1 METRANYAVIGAFV
15 ILATLAVAAFVL
27 WLGQSEFQRDYK
39 AYDIVFEGP
48 VSLED
53 GSAVRYIGIKVGEV
67 STVRI
72 DRADP
77 SKVRARIRIDRETP
91 VKTDSTASIQL
102 AGITGV
108 TFVQISA
115 GSATSRLLEA
125 RPGEPVPVI
134 KAEKTQLD
142 QLVAGGAQVLGQA
155 NDVMER
161 MTALLTDENIASLST
176 SLQNFETIT
185 TKLAADDGLI
195 DRASI
200 AMSKVS
206 RATDEFGTAANSFGT
221 LSVNANEKVTTV
233 GHDLDALLVE
243 VRNVVASANSVMSQ
257 GNETM
262 SLVNKILEGPATGA
276 VEDSRMAAQD
286 LRILISRMDRL
297 ARDIEQS
304 PQSLLVGEPVP
315 YEDKRK

>member
-1 METRANYAVIGAFV
+1 METRPNYAVIGAFA

-27 WLGQSEFQRDYK
+27 WLGQSQFQRDYK

-115 GSATSRLLEA
+115 GSPTARLLEA
-125 RPGEPVPVI
+125 KPGEPVPQI
-134 KAEKTQLD
+134 RAEKTQLD

-155 NDVMER
+155 NDTMER
-161 MTALLTDENIASLST
+161 VKKLLTDENIDSINASLK
-176 SLQNFETIT
+176 NIETIT

-195 DRASI
+195 DQATGTMKDLSRASNEF
-200 AMSKVS
+200 
-206 RATDEFGTAANSFGT
+206 ATASEAVAEIST
-221 LSVNANEKVTTV
+221 NANEEL
-233 GHDLDALLVE
+233 GGLSGQLDSLLAE
-243 VRNVVASANSVMSQ
+243 
-257 GNETM
+257 
-262 SLVNKILEGPATGA
+262 VNKVVTSAETVMAQGGETVRVVNSLLDGPATGV
-276 VEDSRMAAQD
+276 VEDSRLAAQD

-297 ARDIEQS
+297 TREIERN
-304 PQSLLVGEPVP
+304 PQSMLVGEPVP
-315 YEDKRK
+315 YEDER

>member
-15 ILATLAVAAFVL
+15 ILATLAIAAFVL
-27 WLGQSEFQRDYK
+27 WLGQSEFRRDFK

-115 GSATSRLLEA
+115 GSPTARLLEA
-125 RPGEPVPVI
+125 KPGEPVPVI

-155 NDVMER
+155 NDAMER
-161 MTALLTDENIASLST
+161 MNALLTNENIDAFSKSLK
-176 SLQNFETIT
+176 NFETIT
-185 TKLAADDGLI
+185 AKLAADDGLI
-195 DRASI
+195 DQATLTLKDV
-200 AMSKVS
+200 SKAADEVELA
-206 RATDEFGTAANSFGT
+206 ATSFGT
-221 LSVNANEKVTTV
+221 LSENANMELGKIDEDLE
-233 GHDLDALLVE
+233 GILSSLHD
-243 VRNVVASANSVMSQ
+243 VVKSADEIIGQ
-257 GNETM
+257 GQEMVAAATG
-262 SLVNKILEGPATGA
+262 ILQGPATGT
-276 VEDSRMAAQD
+276 VENAQLAAQD
-286 LRILISRMDRL
+286 LRVLITRMDRL
-297 ARDIEQS
+297 VREIEQN
-304 PQSLLVGEPVP
+304 PQSVLTGEPIP

>member
-15 ILATLAVAAFVL
+15 IIATLAVASFVL
-27 WLGQSEFQRDYK
+27 WLGQSQFKRDYK

-115 GSATSRLLEA
+115 GTPTARLLEA
-125 RPGEPVPVI
+125 KPGEPVPVI
-134 KAEKTQLD
+134 RAEKTQLD
-142 QLVAGGAQVLGQA
+142 QLVAGGAQVMGQV
-155 NDVMER
+155 NDT
-161 MTALLTDENIASLST
+161 MTRVKKLLTDENIASINT
-176 SLQNFETIT
+176 SLKNIETIT
-185 TKLAADDGLI
+185 SKLAVDDGLI
-195 DRASI
+195 DQANGTMKDISRAS
-200 AMSKVS
+200 
-206 RATDEFGTAANSFGT
+206 DEFATAANSFGS
-221 LSVNANEKVTTV
+221 LSANADKELTSIS
-233 GHDLDALLVE
+233 GGLDELLAE
-243 VRNVVASANSVMSQ
+243 IRDVVASANAIMAQGTETVSV
-257 GNETM
+257 
-262 SLVNKILEGPATGA
+262 VNNLLEGPATGV
-276 VEDSRMAAQD
+276 VEDSRLAAQD

-297 ARDIEQS
+297 TRDLEQN
-304 PQSLLVGEPVP
+304 PQSMLVGEPVP
-315 YEDKRK
+315 YEDKR

>member
-15 ILATLAVAAFVL
+15 IVATLAVAAFVL
-27 WLGQSEFQRDYK
+27 WLGQSQFSRDYK
-39 AYDIVFEGP
+39 AYDIIFEGP

-115 GSATSRLLEA
+115 GSPTSRLLEA
-125 RPGEPVPVI
+125 KAGEPVPVI

-142 QLVAGGAQVLGQA
+142 QLFAGGAEVLGQA
-155 NDVMER
+155 NSTMER
-161 MTALLTDENIASLST
+161 VQKLLTDENIDSIST
-176 SLQNFETIT
+176 SLKNIETIT
-185 TKLAADDGLI
+185 TKLAAKDGLI
-195 DRASI
+195 DQANGTMKDLSRASNEF
-200 AMSKVS
+200 ASASESVS
-206 RATDEFGTAANSFGT
+206 TFST
-221 LSVNANEKVTTV
+221 NANQELAGLSGQLDSLLAEVTK
-233 GHDLDALLVE
+233 
-243 VRNVVASANSVMSQ
+243 VVASADAVMEQGGDTVRVVNS
-257 GNETM
+257 
-262 SLVNKILEGPATGA
+262 LLEGPATGV
-276 VEDSRMAAQD
+276 VEDSRLAAQD

-297 ARDIEQS
+297 TRELEQN
-304 PQSLLVGEPVP
+304 PQSVLVGEPVP
-315 YEDKRK
+315 YEDKR

>member
-115 GSATSRLLEA
+115 GSPTTKLLEA
-125 RPGEPVPVI
+125 KPGEPVPVI

-142 QLVAGGAQVLGQA
+142 QIVAGGAQVLGQA
-155 NDVMER
+155 NVAMER
-161 MTALLTDENIASLST
+161 MNALLTDENIESITNSL
-176 SLQNFETIT
+176 NNIETIT
-185 TKLAADDGLI
+185 AKMAADDGLL
-195 DRASI
+195 DQASVTL
-200 AMSKVS
+200 MKVS
-206 RATDEFGTAANSFGT
+206 AASNEFEKASASFGT
-221 LSVNANEKVTTV
+221 LSENTNTQLGELSGDVDELMTEIGDVMESV
-233 GHDLDALLVE
+233 DAVIRQSKE
-243 VRNVVASANSVMSQ
+243 TVVAA
-257 GNETM
+257 TA
-262 SLVNKILEGPATGA
+262 ILEGPGTGA
-276 VEDSRMAAQD
+276 AEQAQLAAQE

-297 ARDIEQS
+297 TRDIEQN
-304 PQSLLVGEPVP
+304 PQSMLVGEPAP
-315 YEDKRK
+315 YEDKR

>member
-15 ILATLAVAAFVL
+15 IVATLAVAAFVL
-27 WLGQSEFQRDYK
+27 WLGQSQFQRDYK

-115 GSATSRLLEA
+115 GSPTSRLLEA
-125 RPGEPVPVI
+125 KPGEPVPVI

-142 QLVAGGAQVLGQA
+142 QIVAGGAQVLGQA
-155 NDVMER
+155 NDTMER
-161 MTALLTDENIASLST
+161 VKKLLTDENIDSINASLK
-176 SLQNFETIT
+176 NIETIT

-195 DRASI
+195 DQATVTMKDLSRASN
-200 AMSKVS
+200 
-206 RATDEFGTAANSFGT
+206 EAASASQSFGK
-221 LSVNANEKVTTV
+221 LSTNANEELS
-233 GHDLDALLVE
+233 GLSAQLDTLVAE
-243 VRNVVASANSVMSQ
+243 VNKVVASADAVIVQ
-257 GNETM
+257 GNDTM
-262 SLVNKILEGPATGA
+262 GVVNQLLEGPATGV
-276 VEDSRMAAQD
+276 VEDSRLAAQD

-297 ARDIEQS
+297 TRELERN
-304 PQSLLVGEPVP
+304 PQSMLVGEPVP
-315 YEDKRK
+315 YEDER

>member
-27 WLGQSEFQRDYK
+27 WLGQSEFRRDYK

-115 GSATSRLLEA
+115 GSPTAKLLEA
-125 RPGEPVPVI
+125 KPGEPVPVI
-134 KAEKTQLD
+134 RAEKTQLD
-142 QLVAGGAQVLGQA
+142 QIVAGGAQVLGQA
-155 NDVMER
+155 NVAMER
-161 MTALLTDENIASLST
+161 MNALLTDENIESITNSL
-176 SLQNFETIT
+176 NNIETIT
-185 TKLAADDGLI
+185 AKMAADDGLL
-195 DRASI
+195 DQATVTLT
-200 AMSKVS
+200 KVS
-206 RATDEFGTAANSFGT
+206 AASDEFRKASTSFGT
-221 LSVNANEKVTTV
+221 LSDNANTQLAELSGDVDTLMTEF
-233 GHDLDALLVE
+233 G
-243 VRNVVASANSVMSQ
+243 NVVDSVDAVIRQ
-257 GNETM
+257 GKET
-262 SLVNKILEGPATGA
+262 VAAATAILEGPGTGA
-276 VEDSRMAAQD
+276 AEQAQLAAQE

-297 ARDIEQS
+297 ARDIEQN
-304 PQSLLVGEPVP
+304 PQSVLVGEPAP
-315 YEDKRK
+315 YEDKR

>member
-15 ILATLAVAAFVL
+15 IVATLAVAAFVL
-27 WLGQSEFQRDYK
+27 WLGQSQFSRDYK

-115 GSATSRLLEA
+115 GSPTSRLLEA

-142 QLVAGGAQVLGQA
+142 QLVARA
-155 NDVMER
+155 
-161 MTALLTDENIASLST
+161 AL
-176 SLQNFETIT
+176 
-185 TKLAADDGLI
+185 
-195 DRASI
+195 
-200 AMSKVS
+200 
-206 RATDEFGTAANSFGT
+206 
-221 LSVNANEKVTTV
+221 
-233 GHDLDALLVE
+233 
-243 VRNVVASANSVMSQ
+243 
-257 GNETM
+257 
-262 SLVNKILEGPATGA
+262 
-276 VEDSRMAAQD
+276 
-286 LRILISRMDRL
+286 
-297 ARDIEQS
+297 
-304 PQSLLVGEPVP
+304 
-315 YEDKRK
+315 

>member
-15 ILATLAVAAFVL
+15 IIATLAVASFVL
-27 WLGQSEFQRDYK
+27 WLGQSQFKRDYK

-115 GSATSRLLEA
+115 GTPTARLLEA

-134 KAEKTQLD
+134 RAEKTQLD
-142 QLVAGGAQVLGQA
+142 QIVSGGAQVLGQV
-155 NDVMER
+155 NDT
-161 MTALLTDENIASLST
+161 MTRVKKLLTDENIDSINT
-176 SLQNFETIT
+176 SLKNIETIT
-185 TKLAADDGLI
+185 SKLAVDDGLI
-195 DRASI
+195 DQANGTMKDISRAS
-200 AMSKVS
+200 
-206 RATDEFGTAANSFGT
+206 DEFATAANSFGS
-221 LSVNANEKVTTV
+221 LSANADKELTSIS
-233 GHDLDALLVE
+233 GGLDELLTE
-243 VRNVVASANSVMSQ
+243 IRDVVASANAIMVQGTETVSV
-257 GNETM
+257 
-262 SLVNKILEGPATGA
+262 VNNLLEGPATGV
-276 VEDSRMAAQD
+276 VEDSRLAAQD

-297 ARDIEQS
+297 TRDLEQN
-304 PQSLLVGEPVP
+304 PQSMLVGEPVP
-315 YEDKRK
+315 YEDKR

>member
-15 ILATLAVAAFVL
+15 IVATLAVAAFVL
-27 WLGQSEFQRDYK
+27 WLGQSQFSRDYK

-102 AGITGV
+102 AGITGT

-115 GSATSRLLEA
+115 GSPTSRLLEA
-125 RPGEPVPVI
+125 KAGEPVPVI

-142 QLVAGGAQVLGQA
+142 QLFAGGAEVLGQA
-155 NDVMER
+155 NSTMER
-161 MTALLTDENIASLST
+161 VQKLLTDENIDSIST
-176 SLQNFETIT
+176 SLKNIETIT
-185 TKLAADDGLI
+185 TKLAAKDGLI
-195 DRASI
+195 DQANGTMKDLSHASN
-200 AMSKVS
+200 
-206 RATDEFGTAANSFGT
+206 EFASASESLGT
-221 LSVNANEKVTTV
+221 LSKNANQELAGLSGQLDGLLAEVSKV
-233 GHDLDALLVE
+233 A
-243 VRNVVASANSVMSQ
+243 ASADAVMVQGGDTVRVVNS
-257 GNETM
+257 
-262 SLVNKILEGPATGA
+262 LLEGPATGV
-276 VEDSRMAAQD
+276 VEDSRQAALD

-297 ARDIEQS
+297 TRELEQN
-304 PQSLLVGEPVP
+304 PQSVLVGEPVP
-315 YEDKRK
+315 YEDKR

>member
-27 WLGQSEFQRDYK
+27 WLGQSQFSRDYK
-39 AYDIVFEGP
+39 AYDIVFDGP

-91 VKTDSTASIQL
+91 VKSDSTASIQL

-115 GSATSRLLEA
+115 GSPTAGLLEA
-125 RPGEPVPVI
+125 KAGQPVPVI

-142 QLVAGGAQVLGQA
+142 QLFAGGAQVLGKA
-155 NDVMER
+155 NDAIER
-161 MTALLTDENIASLST
+161 VNTLLTDENIEAFTNTLS
-176 SLQNFETIT
+176 NIEIIT
-185 TKLAADDGLI
+185 AKIAADEGLI
-195 DRASI
+195 DQANITLKDVSAAS
-200 AMSKVS
+200 A
-206 RATDEFGTAANSFGT
+206 EFQSASASFGEF
-221 LSVNANEKVTTV
+221 SQNAN
-233 GHDLDALLVE
+233 GQMDALGGDLSSILAE
-243 VRNVVASANSVMSQ
+243 VRTVVASTEEIIGQSKQAVSAA
-257 GNETM
+257 TA
-262 SLVNKILEGPATGA
+262 IIEGPAMGA
-276 VEDSRMAAQD
+276 VENSSLAAQD
-286 LRILISRMDRL
+286 LRILISRLDRL
-297 ARDIEQS
+297 TRDIERK
-304 PQSLLVGEPVP
+304 PQGLLVGEPVP
-315 YEDKRK
+315 YEEKR

>member
-15 ILATLAVAAFVL
+15 ILATLAVASFVL
-27 WLGQSEFQRDYK
+27 WLGQSQFQRDYK

-115 GSATSRLLEA
+115 GTPTARLLEA
-125 RPGEPVPVI
+125 KPGEPVPVI
-134 KAEKTQLD
+134 RAEKTQLD
-142 QLVAGGAQVLGQA
+142 QLVAGGAQVMGQV
-155 NDVMER
+155 NDTMARVKK
-161 MTALLTDENIASLST
+161 LLTDENIASINT
-176 SLQNFETIT
+176 SLKNIETIT
-185 TKLAADDGLI
+185 AKLAVDDGLI
-195 DRASI
+195 DQANGTMKDISRAS
-200 AMSKVS
+200 
-206 RATDEFGTAANSFGT
+206 DEFATAANSFGS
-221 LSVNANEKVTTV
+221 LSANADKELTSIS
-233 GHDLDALLVE
+233 GGLDELLTE
-243 VRNVVASANSVMSQ
+243 IRDVVASANAIMVQGTETVSV
-257 GNETM
+257 
-262 SLVNKILEGPATGA
+262 VNNLLEGPATGV
-276 VEDSRMAAQD
+276 VEDSRLAAQD

-297 ARDIEQS
+297 TRDLEQN
-304 PQSLLVGEPVP
+304 PQSMLVGEPVP
-315 YEDKRK
+315 YEDKR

>member
-15 ILATLAVAAFVL
+15 IVATLAVAAFVL
-27 WLGQSEFQRDYK
+27 WLGQSQFQRDYK

-115 GSATSRLLEA
+115 GSPTARLLEA
-125 RPGEPVPVI
+125 KPGEPVPVI

-155 NDVMER
+155 NDTMER
-161 MTALLTDENIASLST
+161 VKELLTDENIESIST
-176 SLQNFETIT
+176 SLKNIETIT

-195 DRASI
+195 DRATGT
-200 AMSKVS
+200 MQDLS
-206 RATDEFGTAANSFGT
+206 RASTEFASASE
-221 LSVNANEKVTTV
+221 SVGAFSTNANEELD
-233 GHDLDALLVE
+233 GLSGQLGDLLTE
-243 VRNVVASANSVMSQ
+243 VRNVVASADAVIVQGKDTVSV
-257 GNETM
+257 
-262 SLVNKILEGPATGA
+262 VNTLLEGPATGV
-276 VEDSRMAAQD
+276 VEDSRLAAQD

-297 ARDIEQS
+297 TRELEQN
-304 PQSLLVGEPVP
+304 PQSMLVGEPVP
-315 YEDKRK
+315 YEDKR

>member
-27 WLGQSEFQRDYK
+27 WLGQSQFQRDYK

-115 GSATSRLLEA
+115 GSPTARLLEA
-125 RPGEPVPVI
+125 KPGEPVPVI
-134 KAEKTQLD
+134 RAEKTQLD

-155 NDVMER
+155 NDTMER
-161 MTALLTDENIASLST
+161 VKKLLTDENIDSIQVSLK
-176 SLQNFETIT
+176 NIETIT

-195 DRASI
+195 DQATGTMKDLSRASNEF
-200 AMSKVS
+200 
-206 RATDEFGTAANSFGT
+206 ATASTAAAEFST
-221 LSVNANEKVTTV
+221 NANEELAGLSGQLDSLLAEVGKVVTSAETV
-233 GHDLDALLVE
+233 MAQGGE
-243 VRNVVASANSVMSQ
+243 TVRVVN
-257 GNETM
+257 T
-262 SLVNKILEGPATGA
+262 LLEGPATGV
-276 VEDSRMAAQD
+276 VEDSRLAAQD

-297 ARDIEQS
+297 TREIERN
-304 PQSLLVGEPVP
+304 PQSMLVGEPVP
-315 YEDKRK
+315 YEDER

>member
-15 ILATLAVAAFVL
+15 IIATLAVASFVL
-27 WLGQSEFQRDYK
+27 WLGQSQFKRDYK

-115 GSATSRLLEA
+115 GTPTARLLEA

-134 KAEKTQLD
+134 RAEKTQLD
-142 QLVAGGAQVLGQA
+142 QIVSGGAQVLGQV
-155 NDVMER
+155 NDT
-161 MTALLTDENIASLST
+161 MTRVKKLLTDENIDSINT
-176 SLQNFETIT
+176 SLKNIETIT
-185 TKLAADDGLI
+185 SKLAVDDGLI
-195 DRASI
+195 DQANGTMKDISRAS
-200 AMSKVS
+200 
-206 RATDEFGTAANSFGT
+206 DEFATAANSFGS
-221 LSVNANEKVTTV
+221 LSANADKELTSIS
-233 GHDLDALLVE
+233 GGLDELLAE
-243 VRNVVASANSVMSQ
+243 IRDVVASANAVMVQGTETVSV
-257 GNETM
+257 
-262 SLVNKILEGPATGA
+262 VNNLLEGPATGV
-276 VEDSRMAAQD
+276 VEDSRLAAQD

-297 ARDIEQS
+297 TRDLEQN
-304 PQSLLVGEPVP
+304 PQSMLVGEPVP
-315 YEDKRK
+315 YEDKR

>member
-15 ILATLAVAAFVL
+15 IIATLAVASFVL
-27 WLGQSEFQRDYK
+27 WLGQSQFKRDYK

-115 GSATSRLLEA
+115 GTPTARLLEA

-134 KAEKTQLD
+134 RAEKTQLD
-142 QLVAGGAQVLGQA
+142 QIVSGGAQVLGQV
-155 NDVMER
+155 NDT
-161 MTALLTDENIASLST
+161 MTRVKKLLTDENIASINT
-176 SLQNFETIT
+176 SLKNIETIT
-185 TKLAADDGLI
+185 TKLAVDDGLI
-195 DRASI
+195 DQANGTMKDISRAS
-200 AMSKVS
+200 
-206 RATDEFGTAANSFGT
+206 DEFATAANSFGS
-221 LSVNANEKVTTV
+221 LSANADKELTSIS
-233 GHDLDALLVE
+233 GGLDELLTE
-243 VRNVVASANSVMSQ
+243 IRGVVASANAIMAQGTETVSV
-257 GNETM
+257 
-262 SLVNKILEGPATGA
+262 VNNLLEGPATGV
-276 VEDSRMAAQD
+276 VEDSRLAAQD

-297 ARDIEQS
+297 TRDLEQN
-304 PQSLLVGEPVP
+304 PQSMLVGEPVP
-315 YEDKRK
+315 YEDKR

>member
-1 METRANYAVIGAFV
+1 MIV
-15 ILATLAVAAFVL
+15 ATLAVAAFVL
-27 WLGQSEFQRDYK
+27 WLGQSQFQRDYK

-115 GSATSRLLEA
+115 GSPTARLLEA
-125 RPGEPVPVI
+125 KPGEPVPVI

-155 NDVMER
+155 NDTMER
-161 MTALLTDENIASLST
+161 VKKLLTDENVESIST
-176 SLQNFETIT
+176 SLKN
-185 TKLAADDGLI
+185 
-195 DRASI
+195 
-200 AMSKVS
+200 
-206 RATDEFGTAANSFGT
+206 
-221 LSVNANEKVTTV
+221 
-233 GHDLDALLVE
+233 
-243 VRNVVASANSVMSQ
+243 
-257 GNETM
+257 
-262 SLVNKILEGPATGA
+262 
-276 VEDSRMAAQD
+276 
-286 LRILISRMDRL
+286 
-297 ARDIEQS
+297 IE
-304 PQSLLVGEPVP
+304 
-315 YEDKRK
+315 

>member
-15 ILATLAVAAFVL
+15 IVATLAVAAFVL
-27 WLGQSEFQRDYK
+27 WLGQSQFQRDYK

-115 GSATSRLLEA
+115 GSPTARLLEA
-125 RPGEPVPVI
+125 KPGEPVPVI

-155 NDVMER
+155 NDTMER
-161 MTALLTDENIASLST
+161 VKKLLTDENVESIST
-176 SLQNFETIT
+176 SLKNIETIT

-195 DRASI
+195 DQATGTMKDLSRASN
-200 AMSKVS
+200 
-206 RATDEFGTAANSFGT
+206 EFASASESVGTFNT
-221 LSVNANEKVTTV
+221 NANQELA
-233 GHDLDALLVE
+233 GLSGQLDDLLAE
-243 VRNVVASANSVMSQ
+243 VQKVVASADAVIVQ
-257 GNETM
+257 GKDTVGV
-262 SLVNKILEGPATGA
+262 VNTLLEGPATGV
-276 VEDSRMAAQD
+276 VEESRLAAQD

-297 ARDIEQS
+297 TRELEQN
-304 PQSLLVGEPVP
+304 PQSMLVGEPVP
-315 YEDKRK
+315 YEDKR

>member
-27 WLGQSEFQRDYK
+27 WLGQSEFQRDFK
-39 AYDIVFEGP
+39 SYDIVFEGP

-53 GSAVRYIGIKVGEV
+53 GAAVRYIGIKVGEV

-108 TFVQISA
+108 TFVQLSA

-125 RPGEPVPVI
+125 RAGEPVPVI

-161 MTALLTDENIASLST
+161 MNQLLTDENIDSISKSLR
-176 SLQNFETIT
+176 NFETIT
-185 TKLAADDGLI
+185 TKLAEDDGLI
-195 DRASI
+195 DRATTV
-200 AMSKVS
+200 MTKVS
-206 RATDEFGTAANSFGT
+206 SATDELGAAANSVAT
-221 LSVNANEKVTTV
+221 LSTNANGRVTTL
-233 GHDLDALLVE
+233 GEELDTVLVE
-243 VRNVVASANSVMSQ
+243 ARNVVASANAVMAQ

-262 SLVNKILEGPATGA
+262 SLVNGLLAGPATGA

-286 LRILISRMDRL
+286 LRILISRLDRL

>member
-15 ILATLAVAAFVL
+15 IVATLAVAAFVL
-27 WLGQSEFQRDYK
+27 WLGQSQFQRDYK

-115 GSATSRLLEA
+115 GSPTARLLEA
-125 RPGEPVPVI
+125 KPGEPVPVI

-155 NDVMER
+155 NDTMER
-161 MTALLTDENIASLST
+161 VKKLLTDENVESIST
-176 SLQNFETIT
+176 SLKNIETIT

-195 DRASI
+195 DQATGTMKDLSRASN
-200 AMSKVS
+200 
-206 RATDEFGTAANSFGT
+206 EFASASESVGTFSA
-221 LSVNANEKVTTV
+221 NANQELA
-233 GHDLDALLVE
+233 GLSGQLDDLLAE
-243 VRNVVASANSVMSQ
+243 VQKVVASADAVIVQ
-257 GNETM
+257 GKDTVGV
-262 SLVNKILEGPATGA
+262 VNTLLEGPATGV
-276 VEDSRMAAQD
+276 VEESRLAAQD

-297 ARDIEQS
+297 TRELEQN
-304 PQSLLVGEPVP
+304 PQSMLVGEPVP
-315 YEDKRK
+315 YEDKR

>member
-15 ILATLAVAAFVL
+15 ILATLAIAAFIL
-27 WLGQSEFQRDYK
+27 WLGQSEFRRDFK
-39 AYDIVFEGP
+39 AYDIVFDGP

-115 GSATSRLLEA
+115 GSPTARLLEA

-134 KAEKTQLD
+134 RAERTPLD
-142 QLVAGGAQVLGQA
+142 EIVAGGAQVMGRA
-155 NDVMER
+155 NVAIER
-161 MTALLTDENIASLST
+161 MNRLLTDENIDSISQ
-176 SLQNFETIT
+176 SIRNVETIT

-195 DRASI
+195 DQASVTLQD
-200 AMSKVS
+200 VS
-206 RATDEFGTAANSFGT
+206 RASSEFET
-221 LSVNANEKVTTV
+221 
-233 GHDLDALLVE
+233 
-243 VRNVVASANSVMSQ
+243 ASASLGAFGETANAEVAELGGQFDTLVAEFQNIVTSAEGILSQ
-257 GNETM
+257 GNEAVT
-262 SLVNKILEGPATGA
+262 VATAILEGPATGA
-276 VEDSRMAAQD
+276 VEDTRLAAQD
-286 LRILISRMDRL
+286 LRVLLSRIDRL
-297 ARDIEQS
+297 TRDIEQN
-304 PQSLLVGEPVP
+304 PQSVLVGEPIP
-315 YEDKRK
+315 YEDHR

>member
-15 ILATLAVAAFVL
+15 IVATLAVAAFVL
-27 WLGQSEFQRDYK
+27 WLGQSQFQRDYK

-115 GSATSRLLEA
+115 GSPTARLLEA
-125 RPGEPVPVI
+125 KPGEPVPVI

-155 NDVMER
+155 NDTMER
-161 MTALLTDENIASLST
+161 VKKLLTDENVESIST
-176 SLQNFETIT
+176 SLKNIETIT

-195 DRASI
+195 DQATGTMKDLSRASN
-200 AMSKVS
+200 
-206 RATDEFGTAANSFGT
+206 EFASASESVGTFST
-221 LSVNANEKVTTV
+221 NANQELASLS
-233 GHDLDALLVE
+233 GQLDDLLAE
-243 VRNVVASANSVMSQ
+243 VQKVVASADAVIVQ
-257 GNETM
+257 GKDTVGV
-262 SLVNKILEGPATGA
+262 VNTLLEGPATGV
-276 VEDSRMAAQD
+276 VEESRLAAQD

-297 ARDIEQS
+297 TRELEQN
-304 PQSLLVGEPVP
+304 PQSMLVGEPVP
-315 YEDKRK
+315 YEDKR

>member
-15 ILATLAVAAFVL
+15 ILATLAIAAFVL
-27 WLGQSEFQRDYK
+27 WLGQSEFRRDFK

-115 GSATSRLLEA
+115 GSSTARLLEA
-125 RPGEPVPVI
+125 KPGEPVPVI

-155 NDVMER
+155 NDAMER
-161 MTALLTDENIASLST
+161 MNALLTNENIESFSKSLK
-176 SLQNFETIT
+176 NFETIT
-185 TKLAADDGLI
+185 AKLAAEDGLI
-195 DRASI
+195 DQATLTLKDV
-200 AMSKVS
+200 SK
-206 RATDEFGTAANSFGT
+206 AADEVDMAAASFGT
-221 LSVNANEKVTTV
+221 LSENANTELSKIDDDLEDILSSL
-233 GHDLDALLVE
+233 HDVVKSADEMIGQGQEMVAAATGLL
-243 VRNVVASANSVMSQ
+243 Q
-257 GNETM
+257 
-262 SLVNKILEGPATGA
+262 GPATGT
-276 VEDSRMAAQD
+276 VENAQLAAQD
-286 LRILISRMDRL
+286 LRVLITRMDRL
-297 ARDIEQS
+297 VREIEQN
-304 PQSLLVGEPVP
+304 PQSVLTGEPIP

>member
-27 WLGQSEFQRDYK
+27 WLGQSQFQRDYK

-115 GSATSRLLEA
+115 GSPTARLLEA
-125 RPGEPVPVI
+125 KPGEPVPVI
-134 KAEKTQLD
+134 RAEKTQLD

-155 NDVMER
+155 NDTMER
-161 MTALLTDENIASLST
+161 VKKLLTDENIDSIQVSLK
-176 SLQNFETIT
+176 NIETIT

-195 DRASI
+195 DQATGTMKDLSRASNEF
-200 AMSKVS
+200 
-206 RATDEFGTAANSFGT
+206 ATASEAVAEIST
-221 LSVNANEKVTTV
+221 NANEEL
-233 GHDLDALLVE
+233 GGLSAQLDSLLAE
-243 VRNVVASANSVMSQ
+243 
-257 GNETM
+257 
-262 SLVNKILEGPATGA
+262 VNKVLTSAETVMAQGGETVRVVNSLLEGPATGV
-276 VEDSRMAAQD
+276 VEDSRLAAQD

-297 ARDIEQS
+297 TREIERN
-304 PQSLLVGEPVP
+304 PQSMLVGEPVP
-315 YEDKRK
+315 YEDER

>member
-15 ILATLAVAAFVL
+15 IVATLAVAAFVL
-27 WLGQSEFQRDYK
+27 WLGQSQFQRDYK

-115 GSATSRLLEA
+115 GSPTSRLLEA
-125 RPGEPVPVI
+125 KPGEPVPVI
-134 KAEKTQLD
+134 RAEKTQLD
-142 QLVAGGAQVLGQA
+142 QIVAGGAQVLGQA
-155 NDVMER
+155 NDTMARVKK
-161 MTALLTDENIASLST
+161 LLTDENIDSIHVSLK
-176 SLQNFETIT
+176 NIETIT

-195 DRASI
+195 DQATGTMKDLSRASNEF
-200 AMSKVS
+200 
-206 RATDEFGTAANSFGT
+206 ATASEAASEFST
-221 LSVNANEKVTTV
+221 NANEELAGLSGQLDELLAEVGKVVTSAETV
-233 GHDLDALLVE
+233 MAQGGE
-243 VRNVVASANSVMSQ
+243 TVRVVNS
-257 GNETM
+257 
-262 SLVNKILEGPATGA
+262 LLEGPATGV
-276 VEDSRMAAQD
+276 VEDSRLAAQD

-297 ARDIEQS
+297 TRELEQN
-304 PQSLLVGEPVP
+304 PQSMLVGEPVP
-315 YEDKRK
+315 YEDKR

>member
-15 ILATLAVAAFVL
+15 IVATLAVAAFVL
-27 WLGQSEFQRDYK
+27 WLGQSQFSRDYK
-39 AYDIVFEGP
+39 AYDIIFEGP

-115 GSATSRLLEA
+115 GSPTSRLLEA
-125 RPGEPVPVI
+125 KAGEPVPVI

-142 QLVAGGAQVLGQA
+142 QLFAGGAEVLGQA
-155 NDVMER
+155 NSTMER
-161 MTALLTDENIASLST
+161 VQKLLTDENIDSIST
-176 SLQNFETIT
+176 SLKNIETIT

-195 DRASI
+195 DQATGTMKDLSRASN
-200 AMSKVS
+200 
-206 RATDEFGTAANSFGT
+206 EFASASESVGTFST
-221 LSVNANEKVTTV
+221 NANQELAGLSGKLDSLLAEVTK
-233 GHDLDALLVE
+233 
-243 VRNVVASANSVMSQ
+243 VVASADAVMEQGGDTVRVVNS
-257 GNETM
+257 
-262 SLVNKILEGPATGA
+262 LLEGPATGV
-276 VEDSRMAAQD
+276 VEDSRQAALD

-297 ARDIEQS
+297 TRELEQN
-304 PQSLLVGEPVP
+304 PQSVLVGEPVP
-315 YEDKRK
+315 YEDKR

>member
-15 ILATLAVAAFVL
+15 IVATLAVAAFVL
-27 WLGQSEFQRDYK
+27 WLGQSQFQRDYK

-115 GSATSRLLEA
+115 GSPTARLLEA
-125 RPGEPVPVI
+125 KPGEPVPVI

-155 NDVMER
+155 NDTMER
-161 MTALLTDENIASLST
+161 VKKLLTDENIDSIEASLK
-176 SLQNFETIT
+176 NIETIT

-195 DRASI
+195 DQATGTMKDLSRASNEF
-200 AMSKVS
+200 AAASESVGTFSTNANAELAGLSGQLDDLLSEVSKVVVS
-206 RATDEFGTAANSFGT
+206 AEAVMAQGGDTVRVVNS
-221 LSVNANEKVTTV
+221 L
-233 GHDLDALLVE
+233 
-243 VRNVVASANSVMSQ
+243 
-257 GNETM
+257 
-262 SLVNKILEGPATGA
+262 LEGPATGV
-276 VEDSRMAAQD
+276 VEDSRLAAQD

-297 ARDIEQS
+297 TRELERN
-304 PQSLLVGEPVP
+304 PQSMLVGEPVP
-315 YEDKRK
+315 YEDER

>member
-27 WLGQSEFQRDYK
+27 WLGQSQFQRDYK

-115 GSATSRLLEA
+115 GSPTARLLEA
-125 RPGEPVPVI
+125 KPGEPVPVI

-155 NDVMER
+155 NDTMER
-161 MTALLTDENIASLST
+161 VKKLLTDENIDSINASLK
-176 SLQNFETIT
+176 NIETIT

-195 DRASI
+195 DQATGTMKDLSRASNEF
-200 AMSKVS
+200 
-206 RATDEFGTAANSFGT
+206 ATASEAVAEIST
-221 LSVNANEKVTTV
+221 NANEEL
-233 GHDLDALLVE
+233 GGLSGQLDSLLAE
-243 VRNVVASANSVMSQ
+243 
-257 GNETM
+257 
-262 SLVNKILEGPATGA
+262 VNKVVTSAETVMAQGGETVRVVNSLLDGPATGV
-276 VEDSRMAAQD
+276 VEDSRLAAQD

-297 ARDIEQS
+297 TREIERN
-304 PQSLLVGEPVP
+304 PQSMLVGEPVP
-315 YEDKRK
+315 YEDER

>member
-27 WLGQSEFQRDYK
+27 WLGQSEFQRDFK

-161 MTALLTDENIASLST
+161 MTVLLTDENIDSFSK

-185 TKLAADDGLI
+185 AKLAKDDGLI
-195 DRASI
+195 DQAT
-200 AMSKVS
+200 AVMTKVS
-206 RATDEFGTAANSFGT
+206 SATDEFGTAANSFGK
-221 LSVNANEKVTTV
+221 LSANANEKVTTV
-233 GHDLDALLVE
+233 GESLDALLVE
-243 VRNVVASANSVMSQ
+243 ASNVVASANAVMAQ

-262 SLVNKILEGPATGA
+262 SLVNGLLEGPATGA
-276 VEDSRMAAQD
+276 VEDTRMAAQE

>member
-15 ILATLAVAAFVL
+15 IVATLAVAAFVL
-27 WLGQSEFQRDYK
+27 WLGQSQFQRDYK

-115 GSATSRLLEA
+115 GSPTARLLEA
-125 RPGEPVPVI
+125 KPGEPVPVI
-134 KAEKTQLD
+134 RAEKTQLD
-142 QLVAGGAQVLGQA
+142 QIVAGGAQVLGQA
-155 NDVMER
+155 NDTMER
-161 MTALLTDENIASLST
+161 VKKLLTDENVESITT
-176 SLQNFETIT
+176 SLKNIETIT

-195 DRASI
+195 DQATGTMKDLSRASNEF
-200 AMSKVS
+200 
-206 RATDEFGTAANSFGT
+206 ATASGAAAEFST
-221 LSVNANEKVTTV
+221 NANQELAGLSGQLDELLAEVGKVVSSAETV
-233 GHDLDALLVE
+233 MAQGGE
-243 VRNVVASANSVMSQ
+243 TVRVVN
-257 GNETM
+257 T
-262 SLVNKILEGPATGA
+262 LLEGPATGV
-276 VEDSRMAAQD
+276 VEDSRLAAQD

-297 ARDIEQS
+297 TREIEQN
-304 PQSLLVGEPVP
+304 PQSMLVGEPVP
-315 YEDKRK
+315 YEDKR

>member
-15 ILATLAVAAFVL
+15 ILATLAIAAFVL
-27 WLGQSEFQRDYK
+27 WLGQSQFSRDYK

-115 GSATSRLLEA
+115 GSPTARLLEA
-125 RPGEPVPVI
+125 KPGEPVPVI

-155 NDVMER
+155 NDAVER
-161 MTALLTDENIASLST
+161 INAVLTDENIESFSHSLK
-176 SLQNFETIT
+176 NFETIT
-185 TKLAADDGLI
+185 AKLAADDGLV
-195 DRASI
+195 DQATVAMTKVAAAS
-200 AMSKVS
+200 
-206 RATDEFGTAANSFGT
+206 DEFRSASASLGT
-221 LSVNANEKVTTV
+221 LSDNANAELGDVGDDLDDLVAEFKKVVAAAQEIITQGRTTV
-233 GHDLDALLVE
+233 S
-243 VRNVVASANSVMSQ
+243 VA
-257 GNETM
+257 TD
-262 SLVNKILEGPATGA
+262 ILEGPATGA
-276 VEDSRMAAQD
+276 VEDTRLAAQD

-297 ARDIEQS
+297 TRDIEQN
-304 PQSLLVGEPVP
+304 PQSMLVGEPVP
-315 YEDKRK
+315 YEDKR

>member
-15 ILATLAVAAFVL
+15 IVATLAVAAFVL
-27 WLGQSEFQRDYK
+27 WLGQSQFQRDYK

-115 GSATSRLLEA
+115 GSPTARLLEA
-125 RPGEPVPVI
+125 KPGEPVPVI

-155 NDVMER
+155 NDTMER
-161 MTALLTDENIASLST
+161 VKKLLTDENVESIST
-176 SLQNFETIT
+176 SLKNIETIT

-195 DRASI
+195 DQATGTMKDLSRASN
-200 AMSKVS
+200 
-206 RATDEFGTAANSFGT
+206 EFASASESVGTFST
-221 LSVNANEKVTTV
+221 NANQELA
-233 GHDLDALLVE
+233 GLSGQLDDLLAE
-243 VRNVVASANSVMSQ
+243 VQKVVASADAVIVQ
-257 GNETM
+257 GKDTVGV
-262 SLVNKILEGPATGA
+262 VNTLLEGPATGV
-276 VEDSRMAAQD
+276 VEESRLAAQD

-297 ARDIEQS
+297 TRELEQN
-304 PQSLLVGEPVP
+304 PQSMLVGEPVP
-315 YEDKRK
+315 YEDKR